1 MGGEKSGPHLRGLVK
16 QLEIALANS
25 VCVVTTEAHLLLG
38 VGRRWARA
46 GIVLLALRISVSDSV
61 TNGDPHGSLT
71 SCQSRLF

>member
-16 QLEIALANS
+16 QLEVALANS

-46 GIVLLALRISVSDSV
+46 GIILLALRISVSDRV
-61 TNGDPHGSLT
+61 PHGDWHGSLT